1 MANGIYS
8 VVFSVLEPRI
18 ITTLHEGENEED
30 VRQKLYTHL
39 KESGAVGFRIHEIEL
54 METLDPDSEDI
65 LVETLT
71 TENIETH
78 PVQNNIVDFLAKQK
92 ERNSD

>member
-18 ITTLHEGENEED
+18 ITTLHEGESQED
-30 VRQKLYTHL
+30 VRAKLHAHL

-54 METLDPDSEDI
+54 METLDPESEDI
-65 LVETLT
+65 LISTLDT
-71 TENIETH
+71 DNIESH
-78 PVQNNIVDFLAKQK
+78 PVQSNIVDFITKQK
-92 ERNSD
+92 ERTVD